1 MSHVQAIAYYPGHVR
16 IAALALASFLL
27 ASFLSPMVSAHEPKE
42 YTILL
47 THEGTTPQ
55 IIPDDVLVQTDF
67 LFFMNV
73 DDREG
78 VSHRIQFDA
87 DDDGL
92 FNGSDDF
99 STNWLSGSCD
109 LDENGSKMDKSCMV
123 TEAILLGPENG
134 LLPGTIHLRHQW
146 AENSLLFEEN
156 LSVTFAQD
164 VHSQDLSEI
173 SQNQTLRENSVDSDE
188 DLLVAILFISL
199 MGILAIS
206 PSLIARD

>member
-1 MSHVQAIAYYPGHVR
+1 MR
-16 IAALALASFLL
+16 IPALAFTSILL
-27 ASFLSPMVSAHEPKE
+27 ASFLSPAVSAHEPKE

-47 THEGTTPQ
+47 TQDGTTPQ
-55 IIPDDVLVQTDF
+55 TIPEDVLVQTDF

-99 STNWLSGSCD
+99 SSNWLSGSCV
-109 LDENGSKMDKSCMV
+109 LDENGSKVDDSCMV

-134 LLPGTIHLRHQW
+134 LLPGTIQLRHQIIN
-146 AENSLLFEEN
+146 NSHISEEN
-156 LSVTFAQD
+156 LSVTFMED
-164 VHSQDLSEI
+164 VHNQPNPEVELPQITQESSEDA
-173 SQNQTLRENSVDSDE
+173 SR
-188 DLLVAILFISL
+188 DLLVAILFASL

-206 PSLIARD
+206 PNLITRD

>member
-1 MSHVQAIAYYPGHVR
+1 MRFTS
-16 IAALALASFLL
+16 LALTSILL
-27 ASFLSPMVSAHEPKE
+27 ASFLSSSVSAHEPKE

-55 IIPDDVLVQTDF
+55 TIPDDVLVQTDF

-92 FNGSDDF
+92 FGGSDDF
-99 STNWLSGSCD
+99 SSNWLSGSCD
-109 LDENGSKMDKSCMV
+109 LDENGSKVDQSCMV
-123 TEAILLGPENG
+123 TEAILMGPENG
-134 LLPGTIHLRHQW
+134 LLPGTIQLRHQIMN
-146 AENSLLFEEN
+146 NSHLSEEN
-156 LSVTFAQD
+156 LSVTFMED
-164 VHSQDLSEI
+164 VHSQPNPEVGLPQI
-173 SQNQTLRENSVDSDE
+173 PQENSEDE
-188 DLLVAILFISL
+188 SRDLLVVILFTSL

-206 PSLIARD
+206 PNLITRD

>member
-1 MSHVQAIAYYPGHVR
+1 MR
-16 IAALALASFLL
+16 ITALAFASFLL
-27 ASFLSPMVSAHEPKE
+27 ASFLSPVVPAHEPKE

-47 THEGTTPQ
+47 TQEGTTPQ
-55 IIPDDVLVQTDF
+55 TIPDDVLVQTDF

-99 STNWLSGSCD
+99 SSNWLSGSCD
-109 LDENGSKMDKSCMV
+109 LDENGSKVDDSCMV

-134 LLPGTIHLRHQW
+134 LLPGTIQLRHQIMN
-146 AENSLLFEEN
+146 NSQLSEEN
-156 LSVTFAQD
+156 LSVTFIED
-164 VHSQDLSEI
+164 VH
-173 SQNQTLRENSVDSDE
+173 NQPNPELGLPQIPQENSEDGSR
-188 DLLVAILFISL
+188 DLLVAILFASL

-206 PSLIARD
+206 PNLITRD

>member
-1 MSHVQAIAYYPGHVR
+1 MR
-16 IAALALASFLL
+16 IPALAFASLLL
-27 ASFLSPMVSAHEPKE
+27 ASFLSPVVSAHEPKE

-47 THEGTTPQ
+47 TQEGTTPKT
-55 IIPDDVLVQTDF
+55 IPDDVLVETDF

-73 DDREG
+73 DERGG

-87 DDDGL
+87 DGDGL

-109 LDENGSKMDKSCMV
+109 LDENGSKVDESCMV

-134 LLPGTIHLRHQW
+134 LLPGTIQLRHQIMS
-146 AENSLLFEEN
+146 NSSILEEN
-156 LSVTFAQD
+156 LSVTFNED
-164 VHSQDLSEI
+164 VH
-173 SQNQTLRENSVDSDE
+173 NQPNPEVVPPEMPQENSVDGDR
-188 DLLVAILFISL
+188 DLLVVILFISL

-206 PSLIARD
+206 PSLITRD

>member
-1 MSHVQAIAYYPGHVR
+1 MR
-16 IAALALASFLL
+16 IPALAFTSILL
-27 ASFLSPMVSAHEPKE
+27 ASFLSAAVYAHEPKE

-47 THEGTTPQ
+47 TQDGTTPQ
-55 IIPDDVLVQTDF
+55 SIPEDVLVQTDF

-73 DDREG
+73 DDRQG

-87 DDDGL
+87 DGDGI

-109 LDENGSKMDKSCMV
+109 LDENGSKVDESCMV

-134 LLPGTIHLRHQW
+134 LLPGTIQLLHQTM
-146 AENSLLFEEN
+146 NDSLLLEEN
-156 LSVTFAQD
+156 FSVTFMED
-164 VHSQDLSEI
+164 VHNEPSPEVGPAQI
-173 SQNQTLRENSVDSDE
+173 SQENSEDGSR
-188 DLLVAILFISL
+188 DLLVVILFTSL

-206 PSLIARD
+206 PSLITRD

>member
-1 MSHVQAIAYYPGHVR
+1 MR
-16 IAALALASFLL
+16 ITALAFASLLL
-27 ASFLSPMVSAHEPKE
+27 ASFLSPVVSSHEPKE

-47 THEGTTPQ
+47 TQEGTTPQ
-55 IIPDDVLVQTDF
+55 NIPDDVLVQTDF

-73 DDREG
+73 DDRGG

-87 DDDGL
+87 DGDGL

-109 LDENGSKMDKSCMV
+109 LDENGSKVDESCMV

-134 LLPGTIHLRHQW
+134 LLPGTIQLRHQIMS
-146 AENSLLFEEN
+146 NSSISEEN
-156 LSVTFAQD
+156 LSVTFNED
-164 VHSQDLSEI
+164 VH
-173 SQNQTLRENSVDSDE
+173 NQPNPEVVPPEMPEENSVDGDR
-188 DLLVAILFISL
+188 DLLVVILFISL

-206 PSLIARD
+206 PSLITRD

>member
-1 MSHVQAIAYYPGHVR
+1 
-16 IAALALASFLL
+16 
-27 ASFLSPMVSAHEPKE
+27 MVSSHEPKE

-47 THEGTTPQ
+47 TKEGTTPQ
-55 IIPDDVLVQTDF
+55 TIPDDVLVQTDY

-73 DDREG
+73 DDRGG

-87 DDDGL
+87 DGDGL

-109 LDENGSKMDKSCMV
+109 LDENGSKVDESCMV

-134 LLPGTIHLRHQW
+134 LLPGTIQLRHQIMS
-146 AENSLLFEEN
+146 NSSILEEN
-156 LSVTFAQD
+156 LSVTFNED
-164 VHSQDLSEI
+164 VHNQPNPEVVPPEI
-173 SQNQTLRENSVDSDE
+173 PQENSVEGDR
-188 DLLVAILFISL
+188 DLLVVILFISL

-206 PSLIARD
+206 PSLITRD

>member
-1 MSHVQAIAYYPGHVR
+1 MR
-16 IAALALASFLL
+16 IAALAFTSILL
-27 ASFLSPMVSAHEPKE
+27 ASFVSSVVSAHEPKE

-55 IIPDDVLVQTDF
+55 TIPDDVLVQTDF

-73 DDREG
+73 DEREG
-78 VSHRIQFDA
+78 ASHRIQFDA
-87 DDDGL
+87 DGDGQ

-109 LDENGSKMDKSCMV
+109 LVENGSKVDDSCKV

-134 LLPGTIHLRHQW
+134 LLPGTIQLRHQIMN
-146 AENSLLFEEN
+146 NSLISEEN
-156 LSVTFAQD
+156 LSVTFRED
-164 VHSQDLSEI
+164 VH
-173 SQNQTLRENSVDSDE
+173 NQPNPEMGLPQIPQENSEDRSR
-188 DLLVAILFISL
+188 DLLVVILFTSL

-206 PSLIARD
+206 PNLITRD

>member
-1 MSHVQAIAYYPGHVR
+1 MR
-16 IAALALASFLL
+16 IAALAFTSILL
-27 ASFLSPMVSAHEPKE
+27 ASFLSSVVSAHEPKE

-55 IIPDDVLVQTDF
+55 TIPDDVLVQTDF

-87 DDDGL
+87 DGDGL

-109 LDENGSKMDKSCMV
+109 LDENGSKVDESCMV

-134 LLPGTIHLRHQW
+134 LLPGTIQLRHQIMS
-146 AENSLLFEEN
+146 NSSISEEN
-156 LSVTFAQD
+156 LSVTFNED
-164 VHSQDLSEI
+164 VH
-173 SQNQTLRENSVDSDE
+173 NQPNPEVVPPEMPEENSVDGDR
-188 DLLVAILFISL
+188 DLLVVILFISL

-206 PSLIARD
+206 PSLITRD

>member
-1 MSHVQAIAYYPGHVR
+1 VR
-16 IAALALASFLL
+16 KPALAFTTILIATFLWP
-27 ASFLSPMVSAHEPKE
+27 AVSAHEPKE

-47 THEGTTPQ
+47 TKEGTTPQ
-55 IIPDDVLVQTDF
+55 IIPEDVLVQTDF

-109 LDENGSKMDKSCMV
+109 LDENGSKADKSCMV
-123 TEAILLGPENG
+123 TEAILLGPERG
-134 LLPGTIHLRHQW
+134 LLPGTIQLRHQIM
-146 AENSLLFEEN
+146 NDTLLLEEN
-156 LSVTFAQD
+156 LSVTFMEDIHNQPEPELGPP
-164 VHSQDLSEI
+164 QI
-173 SQNQTLRENSVDSDE
+173 SQERSEDASR
-188 DLLVAILFISL
+188 DLLVVILFTSL
-199 MGILAIS
+199 MGIMAIS
-206 PSLIARD
+206 PSLITRD

>member
-1 MSHVQAIAYYPGHVR
+1 MR
-16 IAALALASFLL
+16 IPALAFTSILL
-27 ASFLSPMVSAHEPKE
+27 ASFLSPAVSAHEPKE

-47 THEGTTPQ
+47 TQDGTTPQ
-55 IIPDDVLVQTDF
+55 TIPEDVLVQTDF

-99 STNWLSGSCD
+99 SSNWLSGSCV
-109 LDENGSKMDKSCMV
+109 LDENGSKVDDSCMV

-134 LLPGTIHLRHQW
+134 LLPGTIQLRHQIMN
-146 AENSLLFEEN
+146 NSHISEEN
-156 LSVTFAQD
+156 LSVTFMED
-164 VHSQDLSEI
+164 VHNQPNPEVELPQITQESSEDA
-173 SQNQTLRENSVDSDE
+173 SRA
-188 DLLVAILFISL
+188 LLVAILFTSL

-206 PSLIARD
+206 PNLITRD

>member
-1 MSHVQAIAYYPGHVR
+1 MR
-16 IAALALASFLL
+16 ITALAFTSILL
-27 ASFLSPMVSAHEPKE
+27 ASFLSPAVSAHEPKE

-47 THEGTTPQ
+47 TQDGTTPQ
-55 IIPDDVLVQTDF
+55 TIPKDVLVQTDF

-99 STNWLSGSCD
+99 SSNWLSGSCD
-109 LDENGSKMDKSCMV
+109 LDENGSKVDQSCMV
-123 TEAILLGPENG
+123 TEAILMGPENG
-134 LLPGTIHLRHQW
+134 LLPGTIQLRHQIMN
-146 AENSLLFEEN
+146 NSNLSEEYF
-156 LSVTFAQD
+156 SVTFT
-164 VHSQDLSEI
+164 VDLHDQPNPEVVLP
-173 SQNQTLRENSVDSDE
+173 QMPQENSEDGNR
-188 DLLVAILFISL
+188 DLLVVLLFASL

-206 PSLIARD
+206 PSLITRD